1 MFLGAFS
8 LLFLQAKMFLQTD
21 VHTHTRTVLWMF
33 DRRRRLSNEIISNL
47 IDISFLS
54 KDEPQHPTPLG
65 LLLCRTQP
73 GKYAALLY
81 FVSQKDLPRQGHCF
95 QGSNTCGGKCYLK
108 HAITRHF
115 AGQWLSSSAAL
126 ERAQYCFLRKDNSQ
140 RYKQGV
146 LGTCGTLNYLLKS
159 KYYLLKREEKSFDLG
174 QKFKHSSSPSAN
186 PLSPSPSSL
195 FLLFVASSN
204 SRTC

>member
-1 MFLGAFS
+1 MKLKHLKALMFLGAFS

-65 LLLCRTQP
+65 LLLCQTQP
-73 GKYAALLY
+73 GKYSALLY

-126 ERAQYCFLRKDNSQ
+126 ERAQYCCLRKDNSLEIQ
-140 RYKQGV
+140 TR
-146 LGTCGTLNYLLKS
+146 
-159 KYYLLKREEKSFDLG
+159 
-174 QKFKHSSSPSAN
+174 SSGDMWYAQLPAQEQIL
-186 PLSPSPSSL
+186 PAQEGGKE
-195 FLLFVASSN
+195 F
-204 SRTC
+204 